1 MSVNL
6 AKDWFVV
13 ASNSDSIYNVM
24 FYITHHP
31 TEIQFTQPEYT
42 NVVRMGVPD
51 HIKVANPEIYFPDNK
66 LLVNR
71 FQDDFVAKNGNL
83 LDFFFDYTEKKVP
96 NYHEVWV
103 SSAHLPA
110 KHLSLIHI

>member
-1 MSVNL
+1 
-6 AKDWFVV
+6 DWFVV

-51 HIKVANPEIYFPDNK
+51 HIKVANHSDLFTRTITLHNYFYQEATK
-66 LLVNR
+66 
-71 FQDDFVAKNGNL
+71 
-83 LDFFFDYTEKKVP
+83 
-96 NYHEVWV
+96 
-103 SSAHLPA
+103 
-110 KHLSLIHI
+110 